1 MRNGWQEHGSGA
13 SDSVGGSQQCVAGL
27 DLSRKSIEKKLQSF
41 SYLLMNSLKL
51 RAFQQV
57 SLALV

>member
-1 MRNGWQEHGSGA
+1 MVLGPVILLEDPSR
-13 SDSVGGSQQCVAGL
+13 VLL
-27 DLSRKSIEKKLQSF
+27 DLIFQEKALKKLQSF